1 MDSNK
6 TGEKLEF
13 SYTQQVLDNYPS
25 AAVLLKII
33 KNHDHPT
40 GFEVL
45 YTNSKY
51 NNLNEHLQIF
61 SIGSKFSSGNT
72 FANEN
77 QLKFQDFL
85 FDEAQDQL
93 IDIQQNGQ
101 KICYQKLLIDTKTI
115 QLNIVLQETP
125 FPFQELL
132 ALKKQIYYTV
142 DFQQDKLTN
151 CQILGDFQTITG
163 YTNQEVAN
171 LPLGWFSLLS
181 DQDNQKLLNN
191 HHHLESINHDLELST
206 KSGKNI
212 WCNHLF
218 KFEKHRN
225 GNYKIIGSLTDIDE
239 RKRNDLY
246 LNNLKTAFE
255 QTSSSIVI
263 TDKQG
268 AIQYVNKKFTDT
280 TGYSS
285 LEVLGKN
292 PRILKTGN
300 TSKQQ
305 YQMLWDIIKSGKTWR
320 GQFLNRKKNGEK
332 YWEKAVIAPVFDD
345 KHEIINFVAIKE
357 DITSYKLIE
366 KDREKIE
373 KALKANEEKFRSL
386 FNLATDPIFI
396 SDFNGNLLQVNDLAC
411 NLLNIECKSITKLK
425 LQDCFNTADINRLL
439 QSLITASKS
448 KVLQELALKKDNHEL
463 ILEFNASIMQIGDN
477 SFILIIARDITD
489 RKLAERAILQSET
502 KFRLL
507 VENVNAVFWMLDL
520 ESQAILYIS
529 PNFSKV
535 YEYSVD
541 ELINGNIKNYLSVVH
556 PEDIDFVTRTF
567 KQGLKEDIDQLEFRI
582 LKNNEEVQWMQYK
595 SYVIET
601 PDGKPVQVGFCE
613 DVTERM
619 MISEKMQQQNIELNK
634 INKELDQFVYRVSH
648 NLRAPLTSILGIV
661 NLLKVIKS
669 EADKSHYI
677 KLIETSI
684 LKLDETIH
692 EIIDY
697 SKNSRIDIQS
707 ELIDIESLVHE
718 TLDSLKFMHEK
729 DKVEVEII
737 NQVKESIFSDAN
749 RIKVLLNNLISN
761 SLKYIDDSKEKSLVQ
776 IKLSVND
783 DQLSIVVRD
792 NGIGIR
798 KDDTKKIFNMFY
810 RGTDKSFGAGL
821 GLAIVKEVVDKMQ
834 GTIQLSSEIYEYT
847 EFNITLPVNQ
857 S

>member
-6 TGEKLEF
+6 TSEKLVF
-13 SYTQQVLDNYPS
+13 SYTQQVLDNYPY
-25 AAVLLKII
+25 AAVLLNII

-40 GFEVL
+40 GFEIL
-45 YTNSKY
+45 HTNSKY
-51 NNLNEHLQIF
+51 DNLIEHLQVF
-61 SIGSKFSSGNT
+61 TIGNNFTSSNL
-72 FANEN
+72 ANEN

-85 FDEAQDQL
+85 FDNTQNQL
-93 IDIQQNGQ
+93 IDIQQNG
-101 KICYQKLLIDTKTI
+101 KKLCYQKFIVDTNTI
-115 QLNIVLQETP
+115 QLNLILQEAL

-132 ALKKQIYYTV
+132 ALKRQVYYTV
-142 DFQQDKLTN
+142 DYQQDKLSN
-151 CQILGDFQTITG
+151 WQIIGEFETIIG
-163 YTNQEVAN
+163 YTNQEVES
-171 LPLGWFSLLS
+171 LPSGWFSLLS
-181 DQDNQKLLNN
+181 DQEFQKLLNDHQSN
-191 HHHLESINHDLELST
+191 ESNNNDLELST
-206 KSGKNI
+206 KSGINI

-218 KFEKHRN
+218 KCEKDKN
-225 GNYKIIGSLTDIDE
+225 GNVKIIGSLTNIDE

-263 TDKQG
+263 TDKKG
-268 AIQYVNKKFTDT
+268 SIQYVNKKFTDT
-280 TGYSS
+280 TGYTSS
-285 LEVLGKN
+285 EVLGKN

-300 TSKQQ
+300 TNKQQ

-357 DITSYKLIE
+357 DITNYKLIE

-373 KALKANEEKFRSL
+373 KALKVNEEKFRSL

-396 SDFNGNLLQVNDLAC
+396 SDLNGNILQINDLAC
-411 NLLNIECKSITKLK
+411 NLLNIECKNITKIK
-425 LQDCFNTADINRLL
+425 LQDYFDTAEINQLL
-439 QSLITASKS
+439 QTLNCDKKS
-448 KVLQELALKKDNHEL
+448 KVLQELALQKDNHEL
-463 ILEFNASIMQIGDN
+463 ILEFNASIMQIGEK
-477 SFILIIARDITD
+477 SFILIIARDITE
-489 RKLAERAILQSET
+489 RKIAERAMLQSET

-567 KQGLKEDIDQLEFRI
+567 RKGLKEDIDQLEFRI
-582 LKNNEEVQWMQYK
+582 LKNNGEIQWMQYK
-595 SYVIET
+595 SYVIKT
-601 PDGKPVQVGFCE
+601 PEGKPVQVGFCE

-619 MISEKMQQQNIELNK
+619 MISEKMQQQNFELNK

-661 NLLKVIKS
+661 NLLKAIKS
-669 EADKSHYI
+669 EADKSQYI

-697 SKNSRIDIQS
+697 SKNSRIEIQS
-707 ELIDIESLVHE
+707 ELIDIESLVQE
-718 TLDSLKFMHEK
+718 TLDSLKFMNEK
-729 DKVEVEII
+729 DSVVVEIE
-737 NQVKESIFSDAN
+737 NQVEESIYSDAN

-761 SLKYIDDSKEKSLVQ
+761 AFKYIDDSKKKSLVQ
-776 IKLSVND
+776 IKLTLIN

-798 KDDTKKIFNMFY
+798 KDDTEKIFNMFY

-834 GTIQLSSEIYEYT
+834 GTIQLSSVIYEYT
-847 EFNITLPVNQ
+847 EFNITLPVNLH
-857 S
+857 